1 MRITTFN
8 QIFGMLAVSPNT
20 TLSVFGKEVWEERFG
35 EGRRRRTEK
44 PAMRPAG
51 LRPLPLSTLL
61 LNEKTRATPVG
72 QGRGDMMP
80 IS

>member
-1 MRITTFN
+1 MRITALN
-8 QIFGMLAVSPNT
+8 QILGTLAESPNA
-20 TLSVFGKEVWEERFG
+20 TLSVFGKGQFG
-35 EGRRRRTEK
+35 EGRRRRAEK
-44 PAMRPAG
+44 SVMRPAG
-51 LRPLPLSTLL
+51 LRLLPLSALL

>member
-1 MRITTFN
+1 MQPRCTFSCRN
-8 QIFGMLAVSPNT
+8 ARRVAERNLVRVRQG
-20 TLSVFGKEVWEERFG
+20 RFG
-35 EGRRRRTEK
+35 EGHRRRAEK
-44 PAMRPAG
+44 SVMRPAG
-51 LRPLPLSTLL
+51 LRLLPLSALL